1 VTGVADPAGAAGGPV
16 ADPASARRVVV
27 SRVGGLA
34 VVQDLGRPGFG
45 HLGVPPS
52 GALDG
57 PALRLANRL
66 VGNPEAAAGVE
77 LLGGF
82 AVRAECSCTVA
93 VTGPRV
99 PVTVGGR
106 LVGSHAPVHLV
117 AGDELAVG
125 VPETGL
131 RSYLA
136 LSGGVAVP
144 PELGSRSTDLLSG
157 IGPAPLAE
165 GDALP
170 LGARVGVPVGVDV
183 LAPPRVPDELVLPV
197 LLGPREDWF
206 TDPAGQLAAG
216 RWRVS
221 ERGNRVGL
229 RLDGPALTRTDAFA
243 GRELAS
249 EGVVTGAVQVPA
261 DGRPVVFLA
270 DHPTTGGY
278 PVVGVVDPAV
288 LPLLGQ
294 ARPGTRVRLRA
305 VG

>member
-1 VTGVADPAGAAGGPV
+1 MTRPADATASTAG
-16 ADPASARRVVV
+16 ARRVVV
-27 SRVGGLA
+27 ARVDGLA

-77 LLGGF
+77 VLGGF
-82 AVRAECSCTVA
+82 AIRAECSCTVA

-99 PVTVGGR
+99 PVTAAGR
-106 LVGSHAPVHLV
+106 PVGSHAPVHLA
-117 AGDELAVG
+117 AGAVLAVG
-125 VPETGL
+125 VPAEGL

-165 GDALP
+165 GAAVP

-183 LAPPRVPDELVLPV
+183 LAPTRVPDELVLPV

-221 ERGNRVGL
+221 DRSNRVGL
-229 RLDGPALTRTDAFA
+229 RLDGPALTRADEFA

-294 ARPGTRVRLRA
+294 ARPGTPVRLRA
-305 VG
+305 LG